1 MSNYLWC
8 YPTRCSGVSKDTLVE
23 TFGFGI
29 AEYVMEVTNDK
40 DHRALRKFEE
50 CEKMASSSI
59 GAKIIR
65 LADIL
70 HNCDSIDPDFAKMYI
85 REKLALLPL
94 MNQRHYIMNA
104 ENYY

>member
-1 MSNYLWC
+1 M
-8 YPTRCSGVSKDTLVE
+8 
-23 TFGFGI
+23 
-29 AEYVMEVTNDK
+29 NDK

-70 HNCDSIDPDFAKMYI
+70 HNCDSIDPDFAKVYI

-94 MNQRHYIMNA
+94 MNQKHYIMNA